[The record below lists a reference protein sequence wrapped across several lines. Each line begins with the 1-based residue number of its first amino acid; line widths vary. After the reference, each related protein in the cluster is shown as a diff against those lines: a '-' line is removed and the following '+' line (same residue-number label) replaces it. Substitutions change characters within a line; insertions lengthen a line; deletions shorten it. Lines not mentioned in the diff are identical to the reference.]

1 MPFQAR
7 PLSRIPQWLILAS
20 LLALAHPGMAQQN
33 VMEAEAA
40 SPLAGQQDVM
50 PEPGATDGPSAQKE
64 PDIEINDADP
74 QQALERQ
81 FQLDRPE
88 LSGLIV
94 DRTMTMAG
102 KTFYRTFSQLGMQDP
117 ILNRV
122 VLTIHERPDPR
133 WGSQVW
139 ITERNSVLFRSQ
151 LSPRINE
158 ADENARAALE
168 AVQERVLS
176 SRVSAALQSN
186 KDLAEE
192 EL

>member
-1 MPFQAR
+1 MNRRIHYRHLVGMAR
-7 PLSRIPQWLILAS
+7 VSVLAGC
-20 LLALAHPGMAQQN
+20 LALTQQ
-33 VMEAEAA
+33 AIA
-40 SPLAGQQDVM
+40 QQDVM
-50 PEPGATDGPSAQKE
+50 EEPNAAGE
-64 PDIEINDADP
+64 PTGQPAPDVEINDADP

-81 FQLDRPE
+81 FNLDRQE

-102 KTFYRTFSQLGMQDP
+102 KTFYRAFSQLGMQDP
-117 ILNRV
+117 ILRRV
-122 VLTIHERPDPR
+122 VLTVHERPDPR

-151 LSPRINE
+151 LSPRISE